1 MYKICENNGEYTMYI
16 CEFFTLQ
23 RQEFREICRIFIC
36 VFIAYTWCGN
46 HILSP
51 YDANEGSDTM
61 ENSKEKKI
69 DLSSVDLKKAGALAA
84 GALIVVLIILLCI
97 TGGMRAHMQSAY
109 ANARD
114 EIGEQIYT
122 ELYMFCQSFDQISVP
137 GVDVQ
142 DGLIPD
148 MKEYYQAAGTLNRAL
163 SRAFGERYTVLSQ
176 ADTAALDAAFEAYDA
191 AFRAGR
197 STDEAQAAMQ
207 GCVDMVRS
215 ILVERFNDGA
225 LWPE

>member
-16 CEFFTLQ
+16 CKHFTLLG
-23 RQEFREICRIFIC
+23 QEFREICRIFIC

-61 ENSKEKKI
+61 ENPKEKKM
-69 DLSSVDLKKAGALAA
+69 DLSNVDLKKVGVLAA
-84 GALIVVLIILLCI
+84 GALIIVLILLLCI
-97 TGGMRAHMQSAY
+97 TGSMRAHIQSEY

-114 EIGEQIYT
+114 EIGELIYT
-122 ELYMFCQSFDQISVP
+122 ELYMFCQSFDQVNVP
-137 GVDVQ
+137 GVDIQ

-148 MKEYYQAAGTLNRAL
+148 MKEYYLAAGTLNRAL
-163 SRAFGERYTVLSQ
+163 SQAFGERYTVLSQ

-191 AFRAGR
+191 AFRAGK
-197 STDEAQAAMQ
+197 STDDAQTAMQ

-225 LWPE
+225 LRPE